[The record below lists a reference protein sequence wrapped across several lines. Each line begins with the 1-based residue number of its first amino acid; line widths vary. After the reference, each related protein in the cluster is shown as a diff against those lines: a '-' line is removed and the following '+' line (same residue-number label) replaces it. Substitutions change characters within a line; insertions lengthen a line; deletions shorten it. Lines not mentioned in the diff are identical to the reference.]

1 MDMQPGEIKKN
12 QPKLVDVCI
21 LMDITGSMNSYIR
34 NARDSVLDAFDA
46 LRSMY
51 PSCEFRLSFIGYR
64 DYEDEEQFIVI
75 PFTFDIESVRNKI
88 SLIRAL
94 GGNDVP
100 EDVAGA
106 FKKTSELDWQGDV
119 KTIFFVTDAPAHG
132 TDYHPITLGD
142 RYPRGDPTGL
152 DPKQQAIE
160 FAHQGIDLTLFRVT
174 PQVDMMIEQF
184 YDAYKHSS
192 AIGLFTVLDVEKQL
206 NPYQHSSD
214 DDMEMDRCISS
225 FDMGIKPD
233 YSESSDIFKKGLIA
247 STSSSLD
254 RCK

>member
-1 MDMQPGEIKKN
+1 MDIQPGEKV

-51 PSCEFRLSFIGYR
+51 PNCEFRLSFIGYR

-88 SLIRAL
+88 SIIRAL

-152 DPKQQAIE
+152 DPKQQATE

-184 YDAYKHSS
+184 YDAYKHSL

-225 FDMGIKPD
+225 FDMGVKHD
-233 YSESSDIFKKGLIA
+233 YSDSSDIFKKGLIA